1 MIEVTE
7 SALSNVKDF
16 LRQQKIDSP
25 VRVTMVSSCGG
36 LRLSLAIDA
45 IKNTDFISDHDG
57 VIFIVDRGLSETCG
71 TIKVD
76 FVEASPGDCGCS
88 GDGEFKFSSA
98 NSLAG
103 DSCGCSCSSG
113 SCG

>member
-36 LRLSLAIDA
+36 SRLSLAVDD
-45 IKNTDFISDHDG
+45 IKSTDLTSDQDG
-57 VIFIVDRGLSETCG
+57 VVFIVDKGLFEICG
-71 TIKVD
+71 AIKVD
-76 FVEASPGDCGCS
+76 FVEVSAGGCS
-88 GDGEFKFSSA
+88 CSSSGGFKIDSV
-98 NSLAG
+98 NSLPG